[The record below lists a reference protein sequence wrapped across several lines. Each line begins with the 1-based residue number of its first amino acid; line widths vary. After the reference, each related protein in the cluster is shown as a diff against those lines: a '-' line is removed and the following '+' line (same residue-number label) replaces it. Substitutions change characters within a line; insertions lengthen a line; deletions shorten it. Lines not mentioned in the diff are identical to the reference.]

1 MCFMYSYSISQDISK
16 VFFIVKYPAYAFVA
30 QMLYFYF
37 QKKKKKDFS
46 QLWNIS
52 VLASLIQYQLD
63 SSNRNQ
69 RQIYPKTQWH

>member
-37 QKKKKKDFS
+37 QKKKKKRFFTT
-46 QLWNIS
+46 LEYICIGLINS
-52 VLASLIQYQLD
+52 VSAGL
-63 SSNRNQ
+63 
-69 RQIYPKTQWH
+69 